1 MKLSLTIILI
11 VLVSSFSF
19 GQAKKIAFAE
29 KYFNAHRYAEASEIY
44 LELINKDKIDAGTYA
59 DIYRN
64 AAESCIKCKKYSEAN
79 DVLSYLS
86 GTDQFTFDDGYKL
99 IKLLLYMDK
108 AFDAQAIYQHQA
120 IASSIDPRKSSI
132 DIYFDTARNFLDS
145 MKRDTSMYSVS
156 LAPFNSNKGD
166 FSPAFHPTGIAFTS
180 ARNNAME
187 TPWAVENSAFLEQ
200 YIYDKFTTK
209 VKKIKGIKGRKHD
222 GVAFY
227 DSTDAV
233 WYYSKNLKA
242 KKNVPLTTVGI
253 YIFDATT
260 KKETAFPY
268 NNESVFV
275 GHPVLSKDRQI
286 LWFASNR
293 EGGFGGMDI
302 WYSVKSSDGWGEPV
316 NAGSLINTTGDEM
329 FPYEANGKLFFASNG
344 HPGLGGLDIFKA
356 ELVGQ
361 DAQKV
366 VNGGCNLNSHADDF
380 SLIVD
385 ASDTL
390 GYFSS
395 NRGDFID
402 RIYNVTL
409 LKPKNDSI
417 FVKFVQ
423 DSISG
428 MIVQLFDT
436 AGVLLVEGVT
446 NDAGEV
452 IFKILPDVPY

>member
-233 WYYSKNLKA
+233 WYYSKNLKDY
-242 KKNVPLTTVGI
+242 P
-253 YIFDATT
+253 
-260 KKETAFPY
+260 
-268 NNESVFV
+268 
-275 GHPVLSKDRQI
+275 
-286 LWFASNR
+286 
-293 EGGFGGMDI
+293 
-302 WYSVKSSDGWGEPV
+302 
-316 NAGSLINTTGDEM
+316 
-329 FPYEANGKLFFASNG
+329 
-344 HPGLGGLDIFKA
+344 
-356 ELVGQ
+356 
-361 DAQKV
+361 
-366 VNGGCNLNSHADDF
+366 
-380 SLIVD
+380 
-385 ASDTL
+385 
-390 GYFSS
+390 
-395 NRGDFID
+395 
-402 RIYNVTL
+402 
-409 LKPKNDSI
+409 
-417 FVKFVQ
+417 
-423 DSISG
+423 
-428 MIVQLFDT
+428 
-436 AGVLLVEGVT
+436 
-446 NDAGEV
+446 
-452 IFKILPDVPY
+452 